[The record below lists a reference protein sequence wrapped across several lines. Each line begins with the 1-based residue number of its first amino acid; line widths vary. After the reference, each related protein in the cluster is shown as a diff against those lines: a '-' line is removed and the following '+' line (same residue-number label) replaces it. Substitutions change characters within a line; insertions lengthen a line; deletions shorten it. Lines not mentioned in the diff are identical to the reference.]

1 MGNPQLTPVVVGIG
15 HGVFDDMTVVARYAN
30 RKPDD
35 KSPLGLADI
44 GSALNTLRFHDFALP
59 AGAAH
64 RAPAW
69 TGLTPDNVGGL
80 DGFLKVV
87 ETEIKPKVAALVP
100 VDAAKSAIFGHSIG
114 GPAVLRAWFTD
125 PAAFQTFIAA
135 SAAIWWDAD
144 AVLADEPSFSKRVE
158 SIETSPRILITAGS
172 AEPDSPAP
180 PQALLDSLPLE
191 RRSELTAYLKM
202 AGRWNGMVS
211 GGRSLVARL
220 GQLHGGPAQSNFC
233 RLHG

>member
-1 MGNPQLTPVVVGIG
+1 MISHPSASPTSAALLTHCDFTLPV
-15 HGVFDDMTVVARYAN
+15 A
-30 RKPDD
+30 
-35 KSPLGLADI
+35 
-44 GSALNTLRFHDFALP
+44 
-59 AGAAH
+59 AAH

-69 TGLTPDNVGGL
+69 TGLTADNVGGL
-80 DGFLKVV
+80 DGFLKVI

-100 VDAAKSAIFGHSIG
+100 LDAAKSAIFGHSIG
-114 GPAVLRAWFTD
+114 GLAVLRAWFTE
-125 PAAFQTFIAA
+125 PAAFQAFIAA

-158 SIETSPRILITAGS
+158 SVETSPRILITAGS

-180 PQALLDSLPLE
+180 PQAFLDSLPLE

-220 GQLHGGPAQSNFC
+220 GQLHGGPAYKVTFVAFADERHETVAPAALSRGMHFAFD
-233 RLHG
+233 R